1 MKYSSILIIVFGML
15 CGCVRQKK
23 ADSSGTESIETPQ
36 SKTDTSVG
44 VITDS
49 DSLQGAKNAIYYWKT
64 VFGLTGN
71 FYKSTTSGKSI
82 CGCLM

>member
-1 MKYSSILIIVFGML
+1 M
-15 CGCVRQKK
+15 RQTKK

-49 DSLQGAKNAIYYWKT
+49 DSLQGAKMPFIIENRLSPDGT
-64 VFGLTGN
+64 
-71 FYKSTTSGKSI
+71 
-82 CGCLM
+82 